1 MRSRDT
7 SNPMRRP
14 GTEYSTHASSAEA
27 AVTAAWHVHF
37 RPSFSLSVCQ
47 AGKERWRRGREGSDM
62 AWSDVA
68 AEQRAVTALLSRH
81 TKLLGRLV
89 LYVKGAGDVVRRA
102 FA

>member
-27 AVTAAWHVHF
+27 AVTAAWHIHF

-47 AGKERWRRGREGSDM
+47 AGEEGWRRRREGSDM

-81 TKLLGRLV
+81 TKLLSRLV
-89 LYVKGAGDVVRRA
+89 PYVKIPGGIIRRVIA
-102 FA
+102 